1 MKYLK
6 NMDEYLMEDNF
17 IGRTMVNIFDH
28 AAEILSYFRS
38 TRYSKN
44 KEGLKNALYDWLDNE
59 YFEINDRSTL
69 EPFLDKYI
77 KTVE

>member
-44 KEGLKNALYDWLDNE
+44 KEGLKNALYDC
-59 YFEINDRSTL
+59 
-69 EPFLDKYI
+69 
-77 KTVE
+77 